1 MGNTARSVHAHGVGT
16 MIGFGIDVVAARG
29 RAVMADH
36 WSRRRR
42 PGRRLRRGATTVDVA
57 ERAVGGSERDAGRN
71 ARRDAGRDRE
81 SFPDGQLGADRERR
95 AGDRRGTRGSLD
107 AGSVDRRR
115 SWPAG
120 ADNRAERGIPAEP
133 LRMDQRVR
141 GLRVGWRREFGD
153 EQEADPHLDLVR
165 RRCDLDDPL
174 SRSISGALRMRSPS
188 SRSWKARRDSSPSD
202 ATQPTRAVVRPSSP
216 GCGTR
221 PMARLGARWR

>member
-1 MGNTARSVHAHGVGT
+1 MGNPARRFTRTGVGT

-29 RAVMADH
+29 RAAWLVTGVVAAVLV
-36 WSRRRR
+36 
-42 PGRRLRRGATTVDVA
+42 GGCVA
-57 ERAVGGSERDAGRN
+57 EQPPSTSPSVPSAAPSATPRNARCDAGRE
-71 ARRDAGRDRE
+71 RE
-81 SFPDGQLGADRERR
+81 SFPDRQPGADRERR

-107 AGSVDRRR
+107 AGSVDRCR

-141 GLRVGWRREFGD
+141 GLRVGWRREFGH

-165 RRCDLDDPL
+165 RRRDLDDPR
-174 SRSISGALRMRSPS
+174 SRSISGALRTRSPS
-188 SRSWKARRDSSPSD
+188 SRSWKARRGSSPLD

-221 PMARLGARWR
+221 PTARLGARWR